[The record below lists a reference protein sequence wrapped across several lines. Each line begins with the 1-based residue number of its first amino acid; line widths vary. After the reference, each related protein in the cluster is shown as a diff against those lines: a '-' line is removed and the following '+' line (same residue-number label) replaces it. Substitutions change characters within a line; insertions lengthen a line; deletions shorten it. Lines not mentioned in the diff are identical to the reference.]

1 MFQPGVDARVARN
14 VTKRWHTFVESRTAR
29 PKNTVITITN
39 EIRAQNVS
47 HTIATD
53 GPFEADPHG
62 SEKKNVKQQTNRQNE
77 NTRKEQI
84 VDRPILFLAGGFTKV
99 HPGDTL

>member
-1 MFQPGVDARVARN
+1 MRAHKASYEYEYEKASQLNLAGRWGMFQPGVDARVARN

-53 GPFEADPHG
+53 GPVEAEPHG
-62 SEKKNVKQQTNRQNE
+62 SEKKM
-77 NTRKEQI
+77 
-84 VDRPILFLAGGFTKV
+84 
-99 HPGDTL
+99 